1 MNYWRLTWLMLWR
14 DVRAGEVN
22 LLISALLIA
31 ISSSTA
37 ISLCTDR
44 LQQSFQSNAAEL
56 IAADLAINSSS
67 PVAPAWLEYA
77 QSHALNTAQATE
89 FSSVLMEHEEL
100 LLTSV
105 KAVSQHYPLK
115 GALKTSAYNQDM
127 SQHQGPLPG
136 MAWVDQRVLSAL
148 TLSLGESITIG
159 DKAFILEKILTNEPD
174 RQGNFFRFAPRVL
187 INEQDL
193 NATHSVQPG
202 SHIHY
207 TYYFSGKQ
215 DALHVFNQWLLPQL
229 QPDQKIINAHD
240 SRPDIANA
248 LDKAQDY
255 LQLASILIL
264 IISAAAIA
272 LATQRYHERHRSH
285 TALLRCLGCSQ
296 HELFSLFVMQFCL
309 LGILTSFIGTAVGAL
324 LQQFMSP
331 FLSQYLS
338 TDLASPSL
346 LSFGSGF
353 ILGLSLLLS
362 CALPPLL
369 HLKHVSALSIFRHEL
384 GPLPT
389 TAWLSY
395 ALALTLIASLLWQSS
410 HNLALT
416 ALLLGIGLLC
426 TLIFAALLWLLL
438 TQLHHLL
445 PKLSLTYRLGLQHLT
460 QHPALTIGQLL
471 AFTSLLITLN
481 LSISLRNDLLTEW
494 QQQLPA
500 HAANHFAMN
509 IFPTQLP
516 VYEAWLHNAEL
527 IGNTVYP
534 IVRGRLIAINNQP
547 LTSLAPK
554 NSLEENA
561 KHRELSLTWSH
572 DLPDD
577 NLLSAGAWWS
587 AQDAAGL
594 VSVEQKLAANLDI
607 KLGDMLTFSVTQ
619 QRFTARVSSVR
630 KLNWNN
636 MKPNFYMLF
645 SPGTLNAFP
654 STYLTSFYLA
664 EHQET
669 HLTSLIKQ
677 LPNVNLID
685 IDQLLKQIKTILDAL
700 SYIVNFILCFAWFA
714 AICLFLAALSVR
726 LRTRQYET
734 ALLRVFGAD
743 RRLLKRVQ
751 TIEFACLGAL
761 SGILA
766 IAVSNLLLSLLYRYT
781 FTIDYHPNW
790 FLCIITPCFSVVFT
804 TVLGNI
810 SLHRLLNKPP
820 LQTLREE

>member
-1 MNYWRLTWLMLWR
+1 MNYWRLSWLMVWR
-14 DVRAGEVN
+14 DLRAGELN

-44 LQQSFQSNAAEL
+44 LQQSFQNNAAEL
-56 IAADLAINSSS
+56 IAADLAISSS
-67 PVAPAWLEYA
+67 SVLAPTWLEYA
-77 QSHALNTAQATE
+77 QSHALNTAQAIE

-115 GALKTSAYNQDM
+115 GALKTSAHGQEITQY
-127 SQHQGPLPG
+127 QGPQAG
-136 MAWVDQRVLSAL
+136 MAWVDQRVLNTL
-148 TLSLGESITIG
+148 KLSLGASVTIG
-159 DKAFILEKILTNEPD
+159 DKVFILEKILTTEPD

-202 SHIHY
+202 SHLHY

-215 DALHVFNQWLLPQL
+215 DALQLFNQWLLPQL

-240 SRPDIANA
+240 SRPEIANA
-248 LDKAQDY
+248 LDKAHDY
-255 LQLASILIL
+255 LQLASVLIL

-272 LATQRYHERHRSH
+272 LATQRYHERHRPH

-296 HELFSLFVMQFCL
+296 HELFCLFLMQFCL
-309 LGILTSFIGTAVGAL
+309 LGMLTSFIGTAVGAL
-324 LQQFMSP
+324 LQQLMSP
-331 FLSQYLS
+331 LLSQYLS
-338 TDLASPSL
+338 TDLVSPSW
-346 LSFGSGF
+346 LSFSSGF

-369 HLKHVSALSIFRHEL
+369 QLKHVSALGIFRHEL
-384 GPLPT
+384 APLPT

-395 ALALTLIASLLWQSS
+395 ALALTLMASLLWQSS

-416 ALLLGIGLLC
+416 AILLGIGLLS

-438 TQLHHLL
+438 IQLRHFL
-445 PKLSLTYRLGLQHLT
+445 PKLSLAYRLGLQHLT
-460 QHPALTIGQLL
+460 HYPALTIGQLL

-481 LSISLRNDLLTEW
+481 LSVSLRNDLLTEW
-494 QQQLPA
+494 QQQLPT

-516 VYEAWLHNAEL
+516 VYEAWLHNEDV
-527 IGNTVYP
+527 IGNAVYP
-534 IVRGRLIAINNQP
+534 IVRGRLIAINDQP
-547 LTSLAPK
+547 LTRLAPK
-554 NSLEENA
+554 NNLEENA

-577 NLLSAGAWWS
+577 NLLSAGTWWS
-587 AQDAAGL
+587 APEAAGL
-594 VSVEQKLAANLDI
+594 VSVEKKLAANLDI
-607 KLGDMLTFSVTQ
+607 KLGDILTFSVTQ
-619 QRFTARVSSVR
+619 QRFTARVSSLR
-630 KLNWNN
+630 ALNWNN
-636 MKPNFYMLF
+636 LKPNFYMLF

-654 STYLTSFYLA
+654 STYLTSFYVA
-664 EHQET
+664 EHQKT
-669 HLTSLIKQ
+669 SLTSLIKQ
-677 LPNVNLID
+677 LPNVNLIE

-700 SYIVNFILCFAWFA
+700 SYIVDFILYFAWFA

-743 RRLLKRVQ
+743 SHLLKHMQ
-751 TIEFACLGAL
+751 NIEFSCLGAL
-761 SGILA
+761 SGLLA
-766 IAVSNLLLSLLYRYT
+766 VAVSNLLLSLLYRYT

-790 FLCIITPCFSVVFT
+790 FLCIITPCFSVIFI

-810 SLHRLLNKPP
+810 SLHTLLNKAP